1 MKVLITGATGLL
13 GRAIRKEFETTDWEI
28 LSLGFSREHAEIIKL
43 DLTDFDLVRMLIM
56 TEKPD
61 IIIHSAAE
69 RRPDVTD
76 NNPDAATELN
86 VDATANL
93 AKLADK
99 YGIFIVYMS
108 TDYVFDGTKAPYST
122 TDKPNPINLYG
133 KTKFL
138 GEQAVEKD
146 AKNYAI
152 LRVPILYGDQES
164 LNESAATVIIN
175 QIKDNPGLKIDNWAA
190 RFPTYVGDVAFTL
203 RQLMAKI
210 DIKKCQDI
218 FHWSGNEEFTKYSM
232 AKVMGEILD
241 VDVSKIQPN
250 NEPTAGA
257 PRPKNC
263 QLDCSKIE
271 SLGIGRRTSF
281 FQVVEKHLVI

>member
-28 LSLGFSREHAEIIKL
+28 LSLGFSREHAEIVKL
-43 DLTDFDLVRMLIM
+43 DLTNFDLVRMLIM
-56 TEKPD
+56 TEAPD
-61 IIIHSAAE
+61 VIIHSAAE

-76 NNPDAATELN
+76 NNPEAATELN

-93 AKLADK
+93 AKLTSK
-99 YGIFIVYMS
+99 YGIFMVYIS

-122 TDKPNPINLYG
+122 AAEANPINLYG

-138 GEQAVEKD
+138 GEQAVEMA

-164 LNESAATVIIN
+164 LNESAATAIMN
-175 QIKDNPGLKIDNWAA
+175 QIKDNPELKVDNWAT

-203 RQLMAKI
+203 RQLMEKV
-210 DIKKCQDI
+210 DIKQCQDI

-232 AKVMGEILD
+232 AKIMGEIFD
-241 VDVSKIQPN
+241 IDVSRIQPN

-271 SLGIGRRTSF
+271 DLGIGRRTAF
-281 FQVVEKHLVI
+281 REAVLATPAD